1 MSADYTIAHRTT
13 ASKSRTMRDD
23 IAA

>member
-1 MSADYTIAHRTT
+1 MSADYTIAHGTT